1 MTAGLTVR
9 VPIEYMLIIYVY
21 TQNPADRTN
30 ISSDPRIE
38 NQTSSTA
45 IAYVTTASLRHTQK
59 LMGLRFF
66 FIQQV

>member
-9 VPIEYMLIIYVY
+9 VLIEYMLIIYVY

-45 IAYVTTASLRHTQK
+45 IAYVTTASLR
-59 LMGLRFF
+59 
-66 FIQQV
+66 QQNAEAYGT